1 MGEGSEMPP
10 PLRFKY
16 IYTFK
21 LNKTFNYGGHRKIIS
36 YGGRGTE
43 WGGGGWSR
51 PTPKKL
57 WGVQV
62 QARKFNY
69 GGGASHI
76 IQLWGRCGREIELQK
91 EGVKKCQAHHA
102 LYNI

>member
-43 WGGGGWSR
+43 WGVGGGQG
-51 PTPKKL
+51 PPLK
-57 WGVQV
+57 
-62 QARKFNY
+62 NY
-69 GGGASHI
+69 GVCRYKLENSIMG
-76 IQLWGRCGREIELQK
+76 EE
-91 EGVKKCQAHHA
+91 HHT
-102 LYNI
+102 